1 MKIYQLPT
9 PVQVLNKLI
18 THVRV
23 QDIHI
28 DFSVPSVT
36 VDVTLHT
43 SAEEEIPAFS
53 TSIPLTGTDYIATGV
68 SESAIVSKTRTAL
81 NI

>member
-1 MKIYQLPT
+1 MKVYTLPT

-28 DFSVPSVT
+28 DLSVPQILVEI
-36 VDVTLHT
+36 TLHT
-43 SAEEEIPAFS
+43 SASEELPSF
-53 TSIPLTGTDYIATGV
+53 TTTVPLVGADYV
-68 SESAIVSKTRTAL
+68 AIGFNENQFISKTRTAL